1 MLGYNV
7 WLAWRSV
14 RRHPVLSALIVG
26 GIALGVGVSSA
37 FITVYYLLAAD
48 PVPGRSH
55 RLHHVRMD
63 SWDPQSPHPHDSGL
77 PPQITY
83 RDLRAVMKSDLPV
96 RQTGTFRA
104 QMYVYPENRDDRPWA
119 ERVRLVHGDFFP
131 MFEVPFRYGGPW
143 DAGADDKP
151 EAVAVVSAALNDRL
165 FGGGDSVGRRIRLAD
180 REFTVVGVLAP
191 WRPRL
196 RFYDL
201 TSDGMGEPE
210 SVFLPFNWV
219 EPMEISSAG
228 NRDNWISLPSDSSDS
243 FSESLNGT
251 EMTWVQLWVE
261 LPDER
266 RRQEYHAFVDA
277 YTLEQKALGRFQRP
291 LNNRVT
297 PIRELMREW
306 RVVPS
311 QATALA
317 IISVLFL
324 AVASLNLVGL
334 FLGKFLAR
342 APVVGVRRALG
353 ASRGAIFLQHF
364 VEAEVVGLLGGALG
378 LLLSVG
384 ILALLSRAMGSFVQ
398 TENFFHLDGTM
409 VLAAVLLSLVAGA
422 IAGLYP
428 SWRICSLPPARHLKT
443 Q

>member
-1 MLGYNV
+1 MIGYNV

-14 RRHPVLSALIVG
+14 RRNPVLSALIVG
-26 GIALGVGVSSA
+26 GIALGVGVSTA
-37 FITVYYLLAAD
+37 FITVYHLLAAD
-48 PVPGRSH
+48 PVPGRSQ
-55 RLHHVRMD
+55 RLYHVRMD
-63 SWDPQSPHPHDSGL
+63 SWDPQNPHPHPSGL

-83 RDLRAVMKSDLPV
+83 RDLMAVMRSDLPV
-96 RQTGTFRA
+96 RQAGSFRA
-104 QMYVYPENRDDRPWA
+104 NLYVYPENERDRPSSV
-119 ERVRLVHGDFFP
+119 RVRLTHADFFP
-131 MFEVPFRYGGPW
+131 MFEVPFRYGGGW
-143 DAGADDKP
+143 DAAADAKP
-151 EAVAVVSAALNDRL
+151 EPVVVINAALNDRL
-165 FGGGDSVGRRIRLAD
+165 FGGGDSVGRRLRLAD

-201 TSDGMGEPE
+201 TSDGMAEPE
-210 SVFLPFNWV
+210 GAFLPFDWV
-219 EPMEISSAG
+219 LPMQINSAG
-228 NRDNWISLPSDSSDS
+228 NRDNWTTVPSDSSDS
-243 FSESLNGT
+243 FAEALNGT
-251 EMTWVQLWVE
+251 EMTWLQLWVE

-266 RRQEYHAFVDA
+266 RRREYHDFVDA
-277 YTLEQKALGRFQRP
+277 YTLEQKRLGRFQRP

-297 PIRELMREW
+297 PMLELMREW
-306 RVVPS
+306 QVVPP

-317 IISVLFL
+317 VISVLFL

-353 ASRGAIFLQHF
+353 ASRAAIFVQHF

-384 ILALLSRAMGSFVQ
+384 ILALLSRAMGTLVQ
-398 TENFFHLDGTM
+398 TEDFFQLDVTM
-409 VLAAVLLSLVAGA
+409 VLAAVGLSLAAGA

-428 SWRICSLPPARHLKT
+428 SWRICALPPAHHLKT